1 MSQTVA
7 DLIVVRADRND
18 AYDLGPG
25 HPLLPAARELS
36 IELAEAAGIL
46 DGPRVRQVV
55 AEPADDAAVI
65 RVHAP
70 AYVAAVKRYAA
81 NPIMAATPEA
91 AIWGLGPGGDTP
103 AFAGMHAAAAAVCG
117 ASIEAARAV
126 WEGDAKRSFAPQGG
140 LHHAFANRAAG
151 FCIYNDPAVAIAWLL
166 DHGAERVAYVDID
179 VHHGDG
185 VQWIFYEDPRV
196 LTCSVHESGQTL
208 FPGTGG
214 LGERGVGPGAGLSVN
229 IPLPAFAGT
238 VPYLRAI
245 EEVIVPAVTA
255 FHPDVL
261 VTQNGVDPHH
271 QDPLAHLNVEMAAF
285 PRLWEILAGLADTAA
300 GGRWVALGGG
310 GYNPDVLPRAY
321 AMLAAEMAGA
331 AVPEHLPTGWLTKA
345 EAFFGR
351 PLTDRFLGDEPIE
364 TAVDTRTAA
373 DQRASESIAQAK
385 SLNGLT

>member
-1 MSQTVA
+1 MSDGVA
-7 DLIVVRADRND
+7 DLVVVRADRND

-36 IELAEAAGIL
+36 IELADAAGIL
-46 DGPRVRQVV
+46 SGAGVRQTV
-55 AEPADDAAVI
+55 AEPADEDAITA
-65 RVHAP
+65 VHAP

-81 NPIMAATPEA
+81 EPIMAATPEA
-91 AIWGLGPGGDTP
+91 GLWGLSPGGDTP
-103 AFAGMHAAAAAVCG
+103 AFAGMHNAAAAVCG
-117 ASIEAARAV
+117 ASVEAARAV
-126 WEGDAKRSFAPQGG
+126 WEGDARRAFAPQGG

-166 DHGAERVAYVDID
+166 ANGAERVAYVDID

-214 LGERGVGPGAGLSVN
+214 IAERGVGPGAGLSVN
-229 IPLPAFAGT
+229 IPLPAFSGT

-255 FHPDVL
+255 FRPDVL

-285 PRLWEILAGLADTAA
+285 PRLWEILANLAETAA
-300 GGRWVALGGG
+300 NGRWVALGGG

-321 AMLAAEMAGA
+321 ALLAAEMAGA
-331 AVPEHLPTGWLTKA
+331 SVPERLPAEWLSKA
-345 EAFFGR
+345 EAFFER
-351 PLTDRFLGDEPIE
+351 PLTGTFLGDAPIE
-364 TAVDTRTAA
+364 TASEIRDTANA
-373 DQRASESIAQAK
+373 NASDTIAQAK
-385 SLNGLT
+385 TLNGLT